1 MINKPVYTEE
11 EVAQIKALQE
21 KVAAKHN
28 LRMHERRRDA
38 EDRAAEKAMAD
49 D

>member
-1 MINKPVYTEE
+1 MTNKPVYTEQ
-11 EVAQIKALQE
+11 EVSQMKALQE

-28 LRMHERRRDA
+28 LRLHQRRRDA

>member
-21 KVAAKHN
+21 KAAAKHN
-28 LRMHERRRDA
+28 RLLHQRRRDA